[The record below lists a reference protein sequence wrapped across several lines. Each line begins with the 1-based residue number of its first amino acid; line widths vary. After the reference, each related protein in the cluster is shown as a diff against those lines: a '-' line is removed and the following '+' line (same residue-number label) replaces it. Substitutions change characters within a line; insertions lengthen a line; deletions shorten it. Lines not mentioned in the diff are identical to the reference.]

1 MSRPELQ
8 PVLRAAAQAAVEA
21 EAQEAAAEA
30 ALAAATG
37 VGDMMLKRIPS
48 WKRTAAMAR
57 MQELEEQARTAKAT
71 CHLPLATCHLPLATC
86 HLPLE

>member
-8 PVLRAAAQAAVEA
+8 PVLRAAAQAAAEA
-21 EAQEAAAEA
+21 EAKEAAAEA

-71 CHLPLATCHLPLATC
+71 YHGLLTTGY
-86 HLPLE
+86 